1 MKMKETIE
9 GERGGE
15 VTNRC
20 AVRAYFGIT
29 LLSSSVKK
37 VAPRRK
43 SPVRISTSVNCIA
56 IPTFHSANQSLFDV
70 PMIQVFIYPFISAA
84 ESRSPFS
91 YISERWLGLS
101 SLIFDSAPYPSDQVY
116 VHGNLGNVRETQA
129 SHIGKAGTLSFILE
143 RVTPLMLRN
152 RWSGFQHYPPFPV
165 FVLAAAFVP
174 LLNNLSSK
182 LLAIPIEDTTAKIMK
197 GREESVQSY
206 CRVEHIE
213 EHNMP
218 HLTKKTNGS
227 FRQVVEPRTG
237 INFPAGLVST
247 ESGSGNT
254 SLISQVLVGVGSR
267 STTIAKVK
275 SIKVYAFGL
284 YVQLD
289 CLCNKLQQ
297 KYFNVPPEELKNRPE
312 FFEDLLRQDMWMT
325 VRLVVH
331 LKGLKL
337 GMVQTAFKCALQ
349 SRLKRIKGVADDD
362 GLNAF
367 CDYFSKDISLS
378 PGTTI
383 DFHRLPGGHLRTDI
397 DGKELGTIYSRDLCR
412 AFFEIE
418 VQFKITRGAILVLK
432 RHVFHP

>member
-1 MKMKETIE
+1 MQNSWLVFSNL
-9 GERGGE
+9 GHHGG
-15 VTNRC
+15 
-20 AVRAYFGIT
+20 
-29 LLSSSVKK
+29 
-37 VAPRRK
+37 
-43 SPVRISTSVNCIA
+43 
-56 IPTFHSANQSLFDV
+56 D
-70 PMIQVFIYPFISAA
+70 PFISAA

-116 VHGNLGNVRETQA
+116 VHGNLGTGLARASLSHMTDGLFLCLMKRSNSDPAANCRKSDWLQESNHRKWYCFHQFFSVFDFGKGNVRETQA

-337 GMVQTAFKCALQ
+337 GMVQTFPRKCELMKRWLLPLQAL
-349 SRLKRIKGVADDD
+349 L
-362 GLNAF
+362 
-367 CDYFSKDISLS
+367 
-378 PGTTI
+378 
-383 DFHRLPGGHLRTDI
+383 
-397 DGKELGTIYSRDLCR
+397 E
-412 AFFEIE
+412 
-418 VQFKITRGAILVLK
+418 KIM
-432 RHVFHP
+432 